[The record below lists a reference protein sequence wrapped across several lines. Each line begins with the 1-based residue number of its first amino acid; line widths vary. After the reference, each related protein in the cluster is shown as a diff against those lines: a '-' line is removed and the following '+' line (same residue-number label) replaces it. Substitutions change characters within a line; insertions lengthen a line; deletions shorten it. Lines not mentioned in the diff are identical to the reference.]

1 MKFPIVLVAAFP
13 FVFHSEPVR
22 AQNPDATSIIR
33 KVDEKMRGTVS
44 SYGEMSM
51 TIVRPSWSR
60 EVTMKAW
67 TKGSELSLILI
78 TAPARDKGTVFL
90 KRHQEMWNWRP
101 TIDRTIKMPPSM
113 MMQSWMGSDFTND
126 DLVRESSIVNDYTH
140 RLLGS
145 ARLDEYECWKI
156 EMTPKP
162 EAPVVW
168 GRIVTWIEKKDFLQL
183 RAEFFDEEGELIN
196 IMTAADIRKLG
207 GKVLPAELTMTPAD
221 KPGHKTV
228 IRYRDLVFDKPI
240 EDRFFSEQNMRRVQ

>member
-1 MKFPIVLVAAFP
+1 MKILIVFAAAFLLLVSP
-13 FVFHSEPVR
+13 
-22 AQNPDATSIIR
+22 ACTQNPDATSIIR

-60 EVTMKAW
+60 EVSMKAW
-67 TKGSELSLILI
+67 TKGNDLSLILI

-140 RLLGS
+140 RMLGS
-145 ARLDEYECWKI
+145 ARMDEFDCWKI
-156 EMTPKP
+156 ELTPKP

-168 GRIVTWIEKKDFLQL
+168 GRIVTWIEKKDLLQL
-183 RAEFFDEEGELIN
+183 RAEFYDEEGELIN
-196 IMTAADIRKLG
+196 IMTAADIRQLG

-228 IRYRDLVFDKPI
+228 IRYRDLVFDKPM

>member
-13 FVFHSEPVR
+13 FVFLSVPVR

-140 RLLGS
+140 RLQGS

-196 IMTAADIRKLG
+196 IMTAADIRQLG